1 MNHEKYT
8 QSILSGVKTW
18 AQSLFVTKER
28 AKDLYYTELGKV
40 TLLKDQSLS
49 FVDQGGI
56 YIAEITDNDIVNL
69 GSGETITISFD
80 GEDYELTTSDFSVSD
95 TVTCVVAG
103 NLELSNAGEDT
114 GEPFLL
120 MVMPGNMAQIGTSL
134 TDATHKVGIYTYGD
148 IVHKIKPKYLPDHT
162 HDWSDLPELPSN
174 AIVFDAVQDDVD
186 SISVD
191 VSYTYLY
198 ERLVTNKED
207 PTIVLRLRK
216 NSDSYWYKYPRVL
229 YCEKWMHSDNRF
241 FSFEFH
247 YGLDLY
253 TVGIYEN
260 GDVVMTI
267 YSEYDVTGRVSIG
280 EGLSLD
286 ANGAI
291 GVSIGDGL
299 SLDVNGAIR
308 ANIASIPPTDWN
320 ENDSTSASY
329 IKNRICY
336 SELIPDKIIATTYPD
351 EWLSFNRVTDVNLR
365 YSWIRSSI
373 KREVAKEALYDGML
387 CLMDMTKVGGNG
399 SYTMYGAADRIE
411 DTSSGSVYY
420 VFGNRYLL
428 NDVSMDDF
436 GITVPLGS
444 DIDTGDK
451 FVVVIL
457 PNTDSDQIDAIV
469 FTSYG
474 LTDADKTDI
483 KTVIE
488 NVTTIDPK
496 YLPDEVVL
504 ESELESSIPT
514 KTSDLTNDSG
524 FITTA
529 DIPEGAA
536 ASTTAPKMDGTAA
549 VGTELAFARG
559 DHVHPSDTSRVPV
572 TRTVNG
578 KALSSNITL
587 SASDVNADAYGAAS
601 SALSSAKSYTDS
613 QVAELKNG
621 TVTVSHATNADEAN
635 HATSADIAGEA
646 DHAVLADNA
655 TNAEHATSADSA
667 TTAGSATKATQD
679 GNGKVIATTYET
691 KSDASAKLVEA
702 KGYTDQVVG
711 ELSKGFDGVIRQM
724 YADDIT
730 EDGAPTIRE
739 IAADEAG
746 DALADAKSYADSKVA
761 AIDYPVDSVNGKT
774 GAVTL
779 TYTDVGAAASSHGAH
794 VTYSTTAPVMD
805 GTASAGS
812 AATVARSDHKHPT
825 DTSRVPTSRTVNGKA
840 LSANITLSASD
851 VGADAS
857 GAAATALAN
866 AKTYADGKIEELT
879 GGDVS
884 VSHATSADSATK
896 ATQDASGNV
905 ITTTYETKSDASAKL
920 AEAKAYA
927 DDIKDD
933 LLNGAGTAYDTLKEL
948 GDLIDINADAIDALE
963 TVASGKANASHTHG
977 NITNAGAIGTAANK
991 AVITTTNGVLTTG
1004 TVPVASGGTGATTAA
1019 GALTNLGITATAAEL
1034 NKLDGVTATTAELN
1048 YVRGV
1053 TSNIQDQLSAK
1064 ADKGH
1069 THMVNEIN
1077 GLNAMNIDGL
1087 RAFAGIYAGGTYV
1100 GADDYHEQLYI
1111 SGGNGINVTGDNTV
1125 DDKVVT
1131 ISGTAAGDSF
1141 GMVKS
1146 GGDVTITDGV
1156 ITVNDDSHNHT
1167 IANVD
1172 GLQTAL
1178 DGKAASSH
1186 GTHVSY
1192 STTAPVMDG
1201 TAAVGTASTVARS
1214 DHKHPSDN
1222 SRVPTTR
1229 KVNGKALSADITLS
1243 ASDVGA
1249 AASSHTHDYAA
1260 TSHAHGNITNAGAI
1274 GTAANKAV
1282 ITTTNGVLTTGTVP
1296 VAAGGTGATTAA
1308 AALTNLGLT
1317 ATAAELNIM
1326 DGVTAT
1332 AAEIN
1337 KLDGLAAKTAELNYV
1352 IGVTSNIQT
1361 QLNTKA
1367 TTGYV
1372 NDQIDGVL
1380 VALESHA
1387 TGHAPSNAEK
1397 NQNAFSNVTVGST
1410 TIAADTAT
1418 DTLTLVAGSNVTI
1431 TPDATNDK
1439 ITIAATDTKYTHPTY
1454 TAKSSGLYK
1463 VTVDGTGHVSAATAV
1478 AKADITALG
1487 IPAQDTT
1494 YSAASTSAAGL
1505 MSAADKTKLDG
1516 IATGATKITVDT
1528 ALSSTSTNPV
1538 QNKVIN
1544 TALAGKA
1551 ASTHTHAAGDITSG
1565 TLAVARGGT
1574 GVTANPS
1581 MLTNLGSTTAASV
1594 FAASPRPGVTGTLPI
1609 ANGGTGATTPA
1620 AAKEALQINAEW
1632 LNEEH
1637 NHKNQSI
1644 NPSSVELCGAGSHGG
1659 YIDFHYGGDTGDYTT
1674 RIIEESSGLIRMTG
1688 KLKVLSSTTANELG
1702 VRNIF
1707 ANTTI
1712 PTAASA
1718 GGTIRLVYE

>member
-1 MNHEKYT
+1 M
-8 QSILSGVKTW
+8 SGKTFNTRLVNKHDVEANW
-18 AQSLFVTKER
+18 LKAVNFVPMLGEIIVYDVDDTHNYER
-28 AKDLYYTELGKV
+28 FKIGDGKTLVSDLPFGTEA
-40 TLLKDQSLS
+40 S
-49 FVDQGGI
+49 
-56 YIAEITDNDIVNL
+56 
-69 GSGETITISFD
+69 ITIIDVIELPDENINESAFYRVPFGTFVSNQGTMESKCYIVESLPSNGEPITTD
-80 GEDYELTTSDFSVSD
+80 GQSV
-95 TVTCVVAG
+95 
-103 NLELSNAGEDT
+103 NAGYYNAMDKD
-114 GEPFLL
+114 
-120 MVMPGNMAQIGTSL
+120 V
-134 TDATHKVGIYTYGD
+134 YG
-148 IVHKIKPKYLPDHT
+148 YLPDAVASIAGVSAGWYPFST
-162 HDWSDLPELPSN
+162 LAPLFGVGWFGVIGDISDCPM
-174 AIVFDAVQDDVD
+174 D
-186 SISVD
+186 S
-191 VSYTYLY
+191 
-198 ERLVTNKED
+198 
-207 PTIVLRLRK
+207 
-216 NSDSYWYKYPRVL
+216 
-229 YCEKWMHSDNRF
+229 
-241 FSFEFH
+241 
-247 YGLDLY
+247 
-253 TVGIYEN
+253 
-260 GDVVMTI
+260 
-267 YSEYDVTGRVSIG
+267 SIG
-280 EGLSLD
+280 LLLEGDLWYHQYDWKMVSP
-286 ANGAI
+286 I
-291 GVSIGDGL
+291 GWRGSGTMAEVF
-299 SLDVNGAIR
+299 NHP
-308 ANIASIPPTDWN
+308 ANIASGQYSHAEGRGTTASGYNSHAEGYGTTASNSSSHAEGYGTTASGHASHTEGEGTIATGSNGHAEGFSTRADGQCAHSEGWMTIAASKNQHVEGKCNIKDDGDIYAHIVGNGTSGEDYNRSNAHTIDWSGN
-320 ENDSTSASY
+320 AWFAGDVYVGSTSGTNKDEGS
-329 IKNRICY
+329 KK
-336 SELIPDKIIATTYPD
+336 LATTD
-351 EWLSFNRVTDVNLR
+351 EL
-365 YSWIRSSI
+365 
-373 KREVAKEALYDGML
+373 
-387 CLMDMTKVGGNG
+387 
-399 SYTMYGAADRIE
+399 
-411 DTSSGSVYY
+411 
-420 VFGNRYLL
+420 
-428 NDVSMDDF
+428 
-436 GITVPLGS
+436 
-444 DIDTGDK
+444 
-451 FVVVIL
+451 
-457 PNTDSDQIDAIV
+457 
-469 FTSYG
+469 
-474 LTDADKTDI
+474 
-483 KTVIE
+483 
-488 NVTTIDPK
+488 
-496 YLPDEVVL
+496 
-504 ESELESSIPT
+504 PT

-691 KSDASAKLVEA
+691 KSDASAKLTEA
-702 KGYTDQVVG
+702 KGYTDQMVG
-711 ELSKGFDGVIRQM
+711 ELSEGFDGVIRQM

-761 AIDYPVDSVNGKT
+761 SIDYPVDSVNGKT

-884 VSHATSADSATK
+884 VSHATSADSAAK

-905 ITTTYETKSDASAKL
+905 ITTTYETKSDASEKL

-933 LLNGAGTAYDTLKEL
+933 LLNGAGAAYDTLKEL
-948 GDLIDINADAIDALE
+948 GDLIDTNADAIDALE

-1004 TVPVASGGTGATTAA
+1004 TVPVAS
-1019 GALTNLGITATAAEL
+1019 
-1034 NKLDGVTATTAELN
+1034 
-1048 YVRGV
+1048 
-1053 TSNIQDQLSAK
+1053 
-1064 ADKGH
+1064 
-1069 THMVNEIN
+1069 
-1077 GLNAMNIDGL
+1077 
-1087 RAFAGIYAGGTYV
+1087 
-1100 GADDYHEQLYI
+1100 
-1111 SGGNGINVTGDNTV
+1111 
-1125 DDKVVT
+1125 
-1131 ISGTAAGDSF
+1131 
-1141 GMVKS
+1141 
-1146 GGDVTITDGV
+1146 
-1156 ITVNDDSHNHT
+1156 
-1167 IANVD
+1167 
-1172 GLQTAL
+1172 
-1178 DGKAASSH
+1178 
-1186 GTHVSY
+1186 
-1192 STTAPVMDG
+1192 
-1201 TAAVGTASTVARS
+1201 
-1214 DHKHPSDN
+1214 
-1222 SRVPTTR
+1222 
-1229 KVNGKALSADITLS
+1229 
-1243 ASDVGA
+1243 
-1249 AASSHTHDYAA
+1249 
-1260 TSHAHGNITNAGAI
+1260 
-1274 GTAANKAV
+1274 
-1282 ITTTNGVLTTGTVP
+1282 
-1296 VAAGGTGATTAA
+1296 GGTGATTAA

-1397 NQNAFSNVTVGST
+1397 NQNAFSNVTVGAT
-1410 TIAADTAT
+1410 TIAADTTT
-1418 DTLTLVAGSNVTI
+1418 DTLTLVAGDNVEL

-1439 ITIAATDTKYTHPTY
+1439 ITINALNSGFDIIYAGATTLNSAGGVSDLTIDGGNGVSVSGNASDNSITISGVAATTTTPGVMSASDKTKLDYTNVAYGTCATGAATAAKFVNLSGNSKWALTSGSIVHVFFSETNTASNPTLNVNSTGAKNIYYGASQITTSSLGYAGTADRLMTFVYDGTQYRFAGWGYDSNTTYTNVKLGHGYATCSTAAATTAKVGTLSSYTLTTGGIVAVKFTYAVPASATLNINSKGAKAIYHRGAAIKAGVIEAGDLATFMYNGSQYHLLSVDRDKDTAYTHPTY

-1674 RIIEESSGLIRMTG
+1674 RIIESQSNQ
-1688 KLKVLSSTTANELG
+1688 LKVEGTMQVADTSNTASG
-1702 VRNIF
+1702 ARVRNIMVS
-1707 ANTTI
+1707 TTDL
-1712 PTAASA
+1712 TA
-1718 GGTIRLVYE
+1718 GTSSLATGRIWFCYE